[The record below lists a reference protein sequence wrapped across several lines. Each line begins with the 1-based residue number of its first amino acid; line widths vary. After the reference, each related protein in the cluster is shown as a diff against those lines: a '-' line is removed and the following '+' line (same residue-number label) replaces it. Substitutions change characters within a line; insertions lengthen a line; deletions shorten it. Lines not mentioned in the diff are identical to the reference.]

1 MSAIA
6 RSADGLSVRWEM
18 ICSNISCG
26 KTGGSV
32 GVLGLVVGLGVA
44 FIEHGVSRGGVQKSH
59 ATRGFTHRTRWFD
72 GYEGLPEK
80 FARRN
85 HNEIIQSM

>member
-1 MSAIA
+1 M
-6 RSADGLSVRWEM
+6 
-18 ICSNISCG
+18 
-26 KTGGSV
+26 
-32 GVLGLVVGLGVA
+32 
-44 FIEHGVSRGGVQKSH
+44 GGVQKSD

-85 HNEIIQSM
+85 HSEISQSM